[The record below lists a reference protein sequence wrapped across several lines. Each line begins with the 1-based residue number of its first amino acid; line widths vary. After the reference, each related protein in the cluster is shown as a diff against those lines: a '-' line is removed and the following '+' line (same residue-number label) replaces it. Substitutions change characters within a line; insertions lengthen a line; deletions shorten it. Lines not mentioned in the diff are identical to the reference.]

1 MPINFNNADLTFIF
15 GASNLQKAQERLKEY
30 QQKNG
35 PNNCDDYKFLD
46 ELSRG
51 RGTEAFQKLSNYR
64 MRSTEYYSAFDFFKK
79 NKTLNLDDPKGLEMH
94 VYRNKNMYKKAPHDL
109 QTMRLFVKL
118 GYFIEEGYSPCH
130 NIPAN
135 SDNEEFRMKTLQE
148 VLYLVRHGGMISKNK
163 YAAIGNISFR
173 GRAKSSFEGCQFVY
187 NEKTG
192 KLVVDNVN
200 RGTYNYGKYGTPAHF
215 FYDIAPWAHVGNG
228 DNVEKE
234 ELFIME
240 PEEEKRYLE
249 NKLVISKVDLIAE
262 QKAES
267 DAYNVFSYCLKFLT
281 DTIKHGFGKSAED
294 VVPGEDFLNIE
305 LERVK
310 QTRSAYINDYI
321 HRNVEKLLNKYE
333 PDWNNYVQLINRIM
347 NAPAMLF
354 KNIVTYVDYIE
365 TDPANLLDMIEPE
378 NKLSFFESLMETV
391 LTSVSPDE
399 IKEGTKVGY
408 NIPMNFRVRL
418 NPKWIETLSNIDHD
432 KAITVYRNVINEIQ
446 DEFNDVCKD
455 IGVSFRVLTDNT
467 DNSFE
472 YVDYSIKL
480 DHTISKEEAIVC
492 GQKSVQKPIIRSDSI
507 ESFVLP
513 KIEFDNMLNE
523 YHEPEYL
530 RR

>member
-35 PNNCDDYKFLD
+35 PNNCDNYNFLD
-46 ELSRG
+46 EFSHG
-51 RGTEAFQKLSNYR
+51 RGTEAFQKLSNHR
-64 MRSTEYYSAFDFFKK
+64 MRSIEYYSAFDFFNK
-79 NKTLNLDDPKGLEMH
+79 NKTLNLDDPKGFEIH
-94 VYRNKNMYKKAPHDL
+94 IYRNKNMYKKAPHDL
-109 QTMRLFVKL
+109 QTMRLFVEL

-130 NIPAN
+130 NIPLN
-135 SDNEEFRMKTLQE
+135 SNNKEFRLKTLQE
-148 VLYLVRHGGMISKNK
+148 VLYLVRHGGMIAKNK
-163 YAAIGNISFR
+163 YSIMGNISFR
-173 GRAKSSFEGCQFVY
+173 GRPKSSFEGCRFVY
-187 NEKTG
+187 NEKTS

-200 RGTYNYGKYGTPAHF
+200 RGTYDYGKYGTPAHF
-215 FYDIAPWAHVGNG
+215 FYDIAPWAHIGNG
-228 DNVEKE
+228 DVIEKE
-234 ELFIME
+234 EFFIME
-240 PEEEKRYLE
+240 PKEEKRYLE
-249 NKLVISKVDLIAE
+249 NKLVLSKVDLIAE

-267 DAYNVFSYCLKFLT
+267 NAYNVFSYCLKFLT

-294 VVPGEDFLNIE
+294 IIPGEDFLNTE

-321 HRNVEKLLNKYE
+321 HRNVFKLFNKYE
-333 PDWNNYVQLINRIM
+333 LDWENYTQLLIRIM
-347 NAPAMLF
+347 NAPAILF
-354 KNIVTYVDYIE
+354 KNIITYVNYIE
-365 TDPANLLDMIEPE
+365 TDPANLIDMIRPE

-399 IKEGTKVGY
+399 IKKGTKVEY
-408 NIPMNFRVRL
+408 NIPINFRVRL
-418 NPKWIETLSNIDHD
+418 NPNWIQTLSNINYD
-432 KAITVYRNVINEIQ
+432 KAIIVYRNVIDEIKN
-446 DEFNDVCKD
+446 EFNDICKD
-455 IGVSFRVLTDNT
+455 IGVSFRILTDNT

-480 DHTISKEEAIVC
+480 DHTISNEEAIVC
-492 GQKSVQKPIIRSDSI
+492 GQKSVQKPIIRSNSV

-513 KIEFDNMLNE
+513 KIEFDDMLNE